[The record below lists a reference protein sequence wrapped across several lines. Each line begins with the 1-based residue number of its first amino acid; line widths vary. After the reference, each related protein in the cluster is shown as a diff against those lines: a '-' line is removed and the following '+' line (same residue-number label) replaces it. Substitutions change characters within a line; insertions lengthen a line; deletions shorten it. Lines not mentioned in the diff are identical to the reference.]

1 MSKTKIP
8 VRFANESAAYTSI
21 EIDPG
26 KLREVQIFPDDVFA
40 TIDDVRIAMKREDY
54 NKLFDP
60 DEI

>member
-1 MSKTKIP
+1 MSKKKIP
-8 VRFANESAAYTSI
+8 IRFANESAAYTSI
-21 EIDPG
+21 EIDPTVL
-26 KLREVQIFPDDVFA
+26 KEIQIFPDDVFA